1 MTGQIGKT
9 ESSSMVFDIHIQ
21 GAGHIAKNK
30 PCQDYSRSFNEDGI
44 QIVVVC
50 DGHGGNTYVRSEKGA
65 RFAGDIALK
74 KLAAFARAQSENIFQ
89 GLNFSITAKPKRNP
103 FVDNDGNKLCYENLD
118 ETQKQYAR
126 QAQAYVEAMSKCTE
140 QQNAIKI
147 LLEDIHNEWL
157 SEIKRDSSENPF
169 SEEEQKTIG
178 NKDITKAYGCTL
190 LAFLMTKHYWLAIQ
204 IGDGS
209 IYLCDK
215 NLSWKKP
222 VPNDCSCFLN
232 LTTSLS
238 DTNPVQEFRYSF
250 NGIDERPL
258 AVLICSDGLDGSL
271 QTDINIHNFFEQII
285 SFQVDGGDIKKEL
298 KEYLPRLSKDGNSDD
313 ISLAGIIDLSITNK
327 REMKALLD
335 LRQKKREI
343 SSERKR
349 RKAEIKSIED
359 KTEILL
365 INYNRL
371 KNNAQVIDSEL
382 KKIKENLRTREKK
395 LFEINREIEQYLDKM
410 KKLNKLLID
419 RKEEFAQW
427 DFTIKNEI
435 AEIDEKLK
443 DIEITS
449 KI

>member
-1 MTGQIGKT
+1 
-9 ESSSMVFDIHIQ
+9 
-21 GAGHIAKNK
+21 
-30 PCQDYSRSFNEDGI
+30 
-44 QIVVVC
+44 
-50 DGHGGNTYVRSEKGA
+50 
-65 RFAGDIALK
+65 
-74 KLAAFARAQSENIFQ
+74 
-89 GLNFSITAKPKRNP
+89 
-103 FVDNDGNKLCYENLD
+103 
-118 ETQKQYAR
+118 
-126 QAQAYVEAMSKCTE
+126 
-140 QQNAIKI
+140 
-147 LLEDIHNEWL
+147 
-157 SEIKRDSSENPF
+157 
-169 SEEEQKTIG
+169 
-178 NKDITKAYGCTL
+178 
-190 LAFLMTKHYWLAIQ
+190 
-204 IGDGS
+204 
-209 IYLCDK
+209 
-215 NLSWKKP
+215 
-222 VPNDCSCFLN
+222 
-232 LTTSLS
+232 
-238 DTNPVQEFRYSF
+238 
-250 NGIDERPL
+250 
-258 AVLICSDGLDGSL
+258 
-271 QTDINIHNFFEQII
+271 
-285 SFQVDGGDIKKEL
+285 
-298 KEYLPRLSKDGNSDD
+298 
-313 ISLAGIIDLSITNK
+313 
-327 REMKALLD
+327 MKALLD